1 MQKYSK
7 KTYINIQ
14 QCYNYECTA
23 RMKNLLIN
31 LSVKP
36 IWATFFKIKEI
47 IKNCKKSWG
56 EH

>member
-1 MQKYSK
+1 
-7 KTYINIQ
+7 
-14 QCYNYECTA
+14 
-23 RMKNLLIN
+23 MKNLLIN

-56 EH
+56 EHLTKADFIYPYAN